1 MASIDYKNL
10 MDEAQDMNGWRKH
23 KFMILVLSAIVIA
36 IFMVMV
42 AMNLYSSSGTAQLDL
57 SRPDYQSVRA
67 QAGRDGEAT
76 DFSAVGPINKS
87 VADEFR
93 SIYQEK
99 ANQVI
104 KADGFSGEAMS
115 DAALGLPPL
124 AKP

>member
-10 MDEAQDMNGWRKH
+10 MDEAQHMSGWRKH
-23 KFMILVLSAIVIA
+23 KFMILVLSAIVVA

-76 DFSAVGPINKS
+76 EFSSVGPINKA
-87 VADEFR
+87 VLDEFR
-93 SIYQEK
+93 TIYQEK
-99 ANQVI
+99 ADQVI
-104 KADGFSGEAMS
+104 QADGFSGKAMS
-115 DAALGLPPL
+115 DGALGLPSL